1 MVRAPRG
8 EPILTGRP
16 WSSPD
21 TDKTARWFTTRP
33 AAAAP
38 GQVVNRY
45 AAGGVYPSMPLAN
58 DPGQGTAVTPEQR
71 LMTALHDQHAGALYA
86 FALRYVDDRD
96 QARDVVQETL
106 LRAWRHLD
114 KLDPEHTDP
123 RAYLFTVARNLLTDQ
138 WRASQRRPHLVHD
151 DVRLEAQP
159 APDELDDVIQ
169 GWLVSA
175 ALDRLTPQHRQVIEA
190 LYYRGNSVAS
200 AAADLGLPEGTVK
213 SRTYYAMRAL
223 RAIFEEIGVTR

>member
-1 MVRAPRG
+1 MGWPTAVLSA
-8 EPILTGRP
+8 
-16 WSSPD
+16 PD
-21 TDKTARWFTTRP
+21 TDETPGWFTTARSSGP
-33 AAAAP
+33 R
-38 GQVVNRY
+38 VSLVNRFP
-45 AAGGVYPSMPLAN
+45 AGGVYPGMPLAN

-96 QARDVVQETL
+96 QARDIVQETL

-138 WRASQRRPHLVHD
+138 WRATQRRPRLVHD

-175 ALDRLTPQHRQVIEA
+175 ALDRLTPQHREVIEA

>member
-1 MVRAPRG
+1 MV
-8 EPILTGRP
+8 L
-16 WSSPD
+16 SSPD
-21 TDKTARWFTTRP
+21 TDETPGWFTTQR
-33 AAAAP
+33 AAVDRGP
-38 GQVVNRY
+38 LVNRFPP
-45 AAGGVYPSMPLAN
+45 GGVYPGMPLAN
-58 DPGQGTAVTPEQR
+58 DQGQGTAVTPDQR
-71 LMTALHDQHAGALYA
+71 LMTVLHDQHAGALYA